1 MANLSIT
8 SLCNR
13 HCSYCFARDWRSAHS
28 PDGLHMTEET
38 FLSALDFLQ
47 RSGMTQ
53 VRLLGGEPTLHPRI
67 KEFLK
72 EIQGRGLSAVVFSNG
87 LMPESVLD
95 YLETSKE
102 DRISFM
108 INAAVME
115 NPAEDIQRQREVL
128 KRLGGKAM
136 LGINITTPAI
146 DLSILLEWTIEFRL
160 SPFIR
165 LGLAHPCHGGENRYL
180 HPSQY
185 AAVGDRLRHFRKR
198 ARRQGVSLRY
208 DCGFVPCLF
217 SQSEPEELKEI
228 LGEAQF
234 VCSPIPDILPDG
246 SLIPCYPLGKGF
258 GEERIPTE
266 EGAAEVRARLSGQL
280 QPFRGPGIYRECEN
294 CPFRQAGHCP
304 GGCLAA
310 ALKRLR
316 CRNGIQATGASEK
329 SVAYEK

>member
-1 MANLSIT
+1 VANLSIT

-13 HCSYCFARDWRSAHS
+13 RCSYCFARQRGGPHLPAG
-28 PDGLHMTEET
+28 PHMTEDT

-53 VRLLGGEPTLHPRI
+53 IRLLGGEPTLHPRI
-67 KEFLK
+67 TGFLE
-72 EIQGRGLSAVVFSNG
+72 EIQRRGLSAMVFSNG

-95 YLETSKE
+95 YLEKSE
-102 DRISFM
+102 DGRISLLV
-108 INAAVME
+108 NAAVME
-115 NPAEDIQRQREVL
+115 SPAEEIQRQRAVL
-128 KRLGGKAM
+128 RRLRGKAM
-136 LGINITTPAI
+136 LGVNMTSPAV
-146 DLSILLEWTIEFRL
+146 DLSVLLEWTTEFKL

-180 HPSQY
+180 HPNQY
-185 AAVGDRLRHFRKR
+185 AAVGERLLDFREK

-217 SQSEPEELKEI
+217 SRSGPETLKEI

-246 SLIPCYPLGKGF
+246 SLIPCYPLGRAFREKN
-258 GEERIPTE
+258 IPGDR
-266 EGAAEVRARLSGQL
+266 GAAEVRGNFNGQL
-280 QPFRGPGIYRECEN
+280 LPFRGPGIYRECAT
-294 CPFRQAGHCP
+294 CPFRQAGVCP

-310 ALKRLR
+310 SLTRLR
-316 CRNGIQATGASEK
+316 GKKDSLSCCI
-329 SVAYEK
+329 

>member
-13 HCSYCFARDWRSAHS
+13 RCSYCFARDRGWPYL
-28 PDGLHMTEET
+28 PDGLHMTDDV

-67 KEFLK
+67 REFLE
-72 EIQGRGLSAVVFSNG
+72 EIKRRGLSALIFSNG

-95 YLETSKE
+95 YLEKSEKG
-102 DRISFM
+102 RIALL
-108 INAAVME
+108 INVSLAE
-115 NPAEDIQRQREVL
+115 NPGEERERQRMVL
-128 KRLGGKAM
+128 RRLRSKVM
-136 LGINITTPAI
+136 LGVNMTSPAV
-146 DLSILLEWTIEFRL
+146 DLSILLEWTLEFQL

-165 LGLAHPCHGGENRYL
+165 LGLAHPCLGSENESL

-185 AAVGDRLRHFRKR
+185 AAVGDRLQNFRKK
-198 ARRQGVSLRY
+198 ARQQGISLRY

-217 SQSEPEELKEI
+217 RQTEPDALKEI
-228 LGEAQF
+228 MAEAQF

-246 SLIPCYPLGKGF
+246 SLIPCYPLGRGF
-258 GEERIPTE
+258 REARIPAE
-266 EGAAEVRARLSGQL
+266 EGAAEVRDRFSRQW
-280 QPFRGPGIYRECEN
+280 QSFRGPGIYRECDN
-294 CPFRQAGHCP
+294 CPFRQAGVCA

-316 CRNGIQATGASEK
+316 HKKNTPLPI
-329 SVAYEK
+329 AYEK